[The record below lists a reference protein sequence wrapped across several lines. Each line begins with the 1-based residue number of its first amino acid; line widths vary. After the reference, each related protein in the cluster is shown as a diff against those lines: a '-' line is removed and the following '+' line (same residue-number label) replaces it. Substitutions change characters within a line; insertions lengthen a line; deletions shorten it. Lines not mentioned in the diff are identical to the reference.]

1 MNAFAFLL
9 GVLVGAA
16 TAVAA
21 AAEWIERDQAAHFDR
36 MLEQIRSLG
45 PHL

>member
-1 MNAFAFLL
+1 MNAFAFLM
-9 GVLVGAA
+9 GVLIGAA

-21 AAEWIERDQAAHFDR
+21 AAAWVERNQAAHFDR

-45 PHL
+45 LHL